1 MASLFEI
8 LGCTICQ
15 KKMSHVFLKAAI
27 NQSDLEHSNISVEG
41 ILYSQLQ
48 IIAKDVRNHM
58 KNIFLMY
65 QFDVFCNI
73 G

>member
-27 NQSDLEHSNISVEG
+27 NQSDLEHSNISVES

-48 IIAKDVRNHM
+48 IIANDDQNHI
-58 KNIFLMY
+58 KHFPN
-65 QFDVFCNI
+65 VSV
-73 G
+73 